1 MAIDLSIVQPAPA
14 KTAKQSDSADV
25 CAIASRSNG
34 SFETRARVLFVAV
47 DEHAN
52 ECYQDFLMAA
62 IERLSLTGSQCYV
75 LVSKPGALSK
85 RASQRGLYYFL
96 LDSEAELSVPSWRR
110 NFSRARQICAFLRQY
125 TFDVVVYLGPSDLPV
140 VRIAA
145 WMSGTPIR
153 IAVAY
158 DPAYCSS
165 WAGEA
170 LEFSTSNLDT
180 ETVALSDWI
189 GWKYQKLGRADVM
202 KHRLCSVQ
210 PENFDIEKFDCATA
224 RADVLSRLGISS
236 CTKLVCLFG
245 DFQPYYPRT
254 SFFPEHLFGVLV
266 HDSRLFVKSIKAV
279 LDKHPDAHF
288 VVVGTQKDAHGQGY
302 AKYLRDFAIEL
313 GVSEH
318 FHCLP
323 ESQTTPQLL
332 AAADI
337 VVQPAH
343 LDVAPNIVRALLME
357 KPVIATR
364 REGEPSII
372 EHNKTGLLV
381 LPDDS
386 VALSEAI
393 ESLFDVEV
401 ARKLATA
408 GRQAMLQRA
417 NLDES
422 GILFSKDIGRSST
435 RRDSRLLPFVRFWL
449 GMFIIFCL
457 KFMLKAKAMRAGK
470 AESGKRMCDLVANFT
485 FRWLGFFT
493 GRLKKMLQ

>member
-1 MAIDLSIVQPAPA
+1 MATDLSIVRPAPA

-25 CAIASRSNG
+25 CANASRSNG

-47 DEHAN
+47 DETAN
-52 ECYQDFLMAA
+52 ERYQDFLMAQ
-62 IERLSLTGSQCYV
+62 IERLSLNGSQCYV

-85 RASQRGLYYFL
+85 RVSQRGLYYFL
-96 LDSEAELSVPSWRR
+96 LDSELEPGMPSWRR
-110 NFSRARQICAFLRQY
+110 NFSRAQQICAFLRQY
-125 TFDVVVYLGPSDLPV
+125 AFDVVVYLGPADLPV

-145 WMSGTPIR
+145 WMSGAPIR
-153 IAVAY
+153 ISLAY

-165 WAGEA
+165 WAGESM
-170 LEFSTSNLDT
+170 ECSTSNLDT

-189 GWKYQKLGRADVM
+189 GWKYQKLGLADVK

-210 PENFDIEKFDCATA
+210 PENFDAEQFDCVAA
-224 RADVLSRLGISS
+224 RADVLSRLGISE

-245 DFQPYYPRT
+245 DVQPYYPKT
-254 SFFPEHLFGVLV
+254 SYFPEHLFGVVV
-266 HDSRLFVKSIKAV
+266 HDSRLFVQSIKAV

-302 AKYLRDFAIEL
+302 AKFLCDLAVEL
-313 GVSEH
+313 GVSAH

-323 ESQTTPQLL
+323 ESESTPQLL

-337 VVQPAH
+337 VVQTAQ
-343 LDVAPNIVRALLME
+343 LDVSPNIVRALLME
-357 KPVIATR
+357 KPVIATSR
-364 REGEPSII
+364 AGEPSVI
-372 EHNKTGLLV
+372 EDYKTGLLV
-381 LPDDS
+381 LPDNS

-393 ESLFDVEV
+393 ESLFDVQV
-401 ARKLATA
+401 ASKLATA

-449 GMFIIFCL
+449 GMFIILCL
-457 KFMLKAKAMRAGK
+457 KFMLKARAMRAGK
-470 AESGKRMCDLVANFT
+470 TERGKKMCDLVANFIC
-485 FRWLGFFT
+485 RWLVFFT
-493 GRLKKMLQ
+493 GRLRKVLQ